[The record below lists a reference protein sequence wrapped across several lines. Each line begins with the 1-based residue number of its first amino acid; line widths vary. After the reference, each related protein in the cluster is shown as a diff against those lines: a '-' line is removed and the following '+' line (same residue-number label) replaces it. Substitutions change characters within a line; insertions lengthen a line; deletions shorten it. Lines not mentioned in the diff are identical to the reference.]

1 MSMAAAKKM
10 TYGVNTVILFLVFGL
25 GYFFCRVNAPFLI
38 YFSIPTV
45 VVYLVGYYLIAK
57 ELLHIYVWLVYI
69 WITLYMS
76 MATVC
81 LGYSYGFHLYC
92 FSMIP
97 VMYATEYMAY
107 KLERRSLR
115 ALYVSFGIEAVYL
128 ICTGYVS
135 VVGPIYE
142 RDQELAAFF
151 WIFNAIIVFGFLIF
165 YINYLIKMVI
175 SSEEKLREMAQV
187 DRLTKLYNRH
197 YMINRLDEA
206 SSNSE
211 TDFIAMADIDKFKN
225 INDTYG
231 HAAGDEVLRVI
242 ANTMKSICSDCDIA
256 RWGGEEF
263 LFYSEKCKNGKEL
276 MEKLRK
282 KIETT
287 PVSWE
292 DGEIPVTITIGISMR
307 KKNQSVD
314 DWIKDADEKLYY
326 GKNNG
331 RNRVVTQK

>member
-1 MSMAAAKKM
+1 
-10 TYGVNTVILFLVFGL
+10 
-25 GYFFCRVNAPFLI
+25 
-38 YFSIPTV
+38 
-45 VVYLVGYYLIAK
+45 
-57 ELLHIYVWLVYI
+57 
-69 WITLYMS
+69 
-76 MATVC
+76 
-81 LGYSYGFHLYC
+81 
-92 FSMIP
+92 MIP
-97 VMYATEYMAY
+97 VMYTTEYMAY

-115 ALYVSFGIEAVYL
+115 ALYVSFGIEVVYL

-206 SSNSE
+206 NSNNE

-263 LFYSEKCKNGKEL
+263 LFYSEKCKNGTEL

-282 KIETT
+282 KIATT

>member
-1 MSMAAAKKM
+1 MSIAAAKKM
-10 TYGVNTVILFLVFGL
+10 TYGVNTVILLIVFGMAC
-25 GYFFCRVNAPFLI
+25 FFCMVNAPFLI

-45 VVYLVGYYLIAK
+45 VVFLVGYYLIAK
-57 ELLHIYVWLVYI
+57 ELLHIYVWMVYI

-76 MATVC
+76 IATVC
-81 LGYSYGFHLYC
+81 LGYTYGFHLYC

-97 VMYATEYMAY
+97 IMFVTEYMAY
-107 KLERRSLR
+107 KLKRRSLR
-115 ALYVSFGIEAVYL
+115 ALYVSFCIEIVYL
-128 ICTGYVS
+128 ICTGYVA
-135 VVGPIYE
+135 VVGPVYF
-142 RDQELAAFF
+142 RDRELAALF
-151 WIFNAIIVFGFLIF
+151 WIFNVIIVFGFLIF

-197 YMINRLDEA
+197 YMISRLDEA

-263 LFYSEKCKNGKEL
+263 LFYSEKCKNGTEL

-292 DGEIPVTITIGISMR
+292 GGEILVTITIGISMR
-307 KKNQSVD
+307 KKNQSAD

-331 RNRVVTQK
+331 RNRVVE